1 MVTAK
6 HALLTQEFSHI
17 RRCLVDQKDVYR
29 SPNALFFVENMSVFV
44 LSIIDAYN
52 ALFIIGVQS
61 SQLLKTPINFHLLAF
76 FFRFP
81 TVKSTR

>member
-6 HALLTQEFSHI
+6 HALLTLEFSHI

-29 SPNALFFVENMSVFV
+29 SPNVLFFAENMSVFV

-52 ALFIIGVQS
+52 AIFFFGVKS
-61 SQLLKTPINFHLLAF
+61 SQLLKTPINSHQLALF
-76 FFRFP
+76 LRFP
-81 TVKSTR
+81 TAKST